1 MAHDL
6 TQDPDCLF
14 CKIASGAIPVE
25 PLYQDEQV
33 IAFRDIAPQAPTHFL
48 VIPRTH
54 LQSLA
59 HTKKEHAS
67 LLGHL
72 LAVAADLA
80 AQQGLS
86 EGFRTVINSGRDG
99 GQTVAHLHMHIL
111 GGRPMH
117 WPPG

>member
-1 MAHDL
+1 MP
-6 TQDPDCLF
+6 QDPDCLF

-33 IAFRDIAPQAPTHFL
+33 FAFRDIAPQAPMHFL
-48 VIPRTH
+48 VIPRAH

-59 HTKKEHAS
+59 HTSKEHAP

-72 LAVAADLA
+72 LTVAADLA

-86 EGFRTVINSGRDG
+86 HGFRTIINSGRDG
-99 GQTVAHLHMHIL
+99 GQTVDHLHIHIL
-111 GGRPMH
+111 GGRAMH